1 MFNSDWPH
9 SREIWETTMV
19 TASTINRLSRAV
31 DLLEN
36 RSQPRP
42 WKVVQIRRNLDE
54 DPDVA
59 RDRHYAVHPE
69 DRDADVVIWKF
80 FDDRA
85 TVDENRN

>member
-1 MFNSDWPH
+1 
-9 SREIWETTMV
+9 MV

-31 DLLEN
+31 DQIES

-42 WKVVQIRRNLDE
+42 WKVVQIRRNLYE

-80 FDDRA
+80 FR
-85 TVDENRN
+85 